1 MGRVTMS
8 REEYKKYLEI
18 LELDPDASLTGIKKS
33 YLHLKRLYSTDSIAI
48 SPMADEFPEEKRK
61 EILQQIEEAY
71 SKLLALLEKEDKK
84 ILKKEKKIAFDID
97 KAEKKAIPLPHI
109 EMMLKKVGSVLRAK
123 DLQKSFNNRMVVK
136 GVNLQVRSGEIIG
149 LLGRNGAG
157 KTTTFL
163 MITGL
168 IKPDD
173 GGLYLDKSNI
183 SSYATH
189 QRANLGITYLPQE
202 NSVFLKTSVE
212 NNLKMIW
219 EIIGNN
225 KDDRKKLA
233 KRLLEELGLEGLSG
247 QKAFTLSGGERRK
260 LEICRALLLNPKFLL
275 LDEPF
280 TGIDPL
286 TIIDLQKILIKLRN
300 QGLGIVLS
308 DHNVRDTFKITDRA
322 YVINEGEILI
332 EGNPQE
338 VASNKLAREHF
349 LGENFKLGEEVTY
362 SS

>member
-1 MGRVTMS
+1 MS
-8 REEYKKYLEI
+8 REDYQKYLNI
-18 LELDPDASLTGIKKS
+18 LELDSEASLTEIKKS

-48 SPMADEFPEEKRK
+48 SPIADEFTEEKRK
-61 EILQQIEEAY
+61 KILQQIEEAY
-71 SKLLALLEKEDKK
+71 TNLLALLEKEDKK
-84 ILKKEKKIAFDID
+84 ILKKEKKIKFDIERE
-97 KAEKKAIPLPHI
+97 EKETIPLPHI
-109 EMMLKKVGSVLRAK
+109 ERMLKQVGSILQAK
-123 DLQKSFNNRMVVK
+123 ALQKSFNSRMVVK
-136 GVNLQVRSGEIIG
+136 GVDIQVRSGEIIG

-168 IKPDD
+168 VKPDN
-173 GGLYLDKSNI
+173 GGLYLDKSDI
-183 SSYATH
+183 STYSTH

-219 EIIGNN
+219 EVRGNRKN
-225 KDDRKKLA
+225 HRKKLA
-233 KRLLEELGLEGLSG
+233 NQLLEELGLESLAD
-247 QKAFTLSGGERRK
+247 QKAYTLSGGERRK

-300 QGLGIVLS
+300 KGLGIVLS
-308 DHNVRDTFKITDRA
+308 DHNVRDTFRITDRA
-322 YVINEGEILI
+322 YVIDEGEILV
-332 EGNPQE
+332 EGNPRE
-338 VASNKLAREHF
+338 IASSDLAREHF
-349 LGENFKLGEEVTY
+349 LGKNFRLGEEVTY